1 MPGEV
6 TNHNRDREADCE
18 VLSSPRSESD
28 LALERAVL
36 HFLPRLVTP
45 LQVYTLLSVVI
56 GHLVRELATLEGLT
70 AASRALPMAT
80 VAGAVRPGNVGNAAA
95 SGRGGWSRFRNFLR
109 AQDVTPEV
117 CRQVDRTVDTAE
129 KLKEREKVR
138 ERAFQTSARIRSD
151 PKRVDR
157 HRKILEKRPGYAF
170 TYAFEF
176 PEMSNPPYLE
186 IGGFDSVP
194 KILVAFPLGS
204 VQGKLC
210 LRFSGL
216 GRWLTSASAST
227 TLPR

>member
-80 VAGAVRPGNVGNAAA
+80 VAGAVRPGTG
-95 SGRGGWSRFRNFLR
+95 S
-109 AQDVTPEV
+109 TPPPTLSTPPR
-117 CRQVDRTVDTAE
+117 CQSSYPLVDT
-129 KLKEREKVR
+129 
-138 ERAFQTSARIRSD
+138 
-151 PKRVDR
+151 
-157 HRKILEKRPGYAF
+157 
-170 TYAFEF
+170 
-176 PEMSNPPYLE
+176 PP
-186 IGGFDSVP
+186 V
-194 KILVAFPLGS
+194 
-204 VQGKLC
+204 
-210 LRFSGL
+210 
-216 GRWLTSASAST
+216 
-227 TLPR
+227 